1 MKRILIVDDEEDIC
15 QVVQA
20 SLEEFGGWQTL
31 LAHSGN
37 EGLAVAQSEQPDAIL
52 LDVSMPEM
60 DGFEMFQKLQEN
72 PATQNIP
79 VILLTSKV
87 LARDRK
93 LFADLNVV
101 RVITKPFDPLTVWQ
115 QVADL
120 LGWQSREA

>member
-31 LAHSGN
+31 LAYSGQ
-37 EGLAVAQSEQPDAIL
+37 EGLTIAQSEQPDVIL

-60 DGFEMFQKLQEN
+60 DGFEVFEKLREN
-72 PATQNIP
+72 QATQNIP

-87 LARDRK
+87 LARDRNR
-93 LFADLNVV
+93 FTDLDLAG
-101 RVITKPFDPLTVWQ
+101 VITKPFNALTIWQ

-120 LGWQSREA
+120 LGW

>member
-31 LAHSGN
+31 LAHSGV
-37 EGLAVAQSEQPDAIL
+37 EGLTVAQTGHPDAIL

-60 DGFEMFQKLQEN
+60 DGFEMFEQLQEN

-93 LFADLNVV
+93 RFADLNVAG
-101 RVITKPFDPLTVWQ
+101 VITKPFNPLMIWQ

-120 LGWQSREA
+120 LGW

>member
-31 LAHSGN
+31 LAYSGQ
-37 EGLAVAQSEQPDAIL
+37 EGLTIAQGEHPDAIL

-60 DGFEMFQKLQEN
+60 DGFKVFERLQNNSETQK
-72 PATQNIP
+72 IP

-93 LFADLNVV
+93 RFADLTIAG
-101 RVITKPFDPLTVWQ
+101 VITKPFNPLTIWQ

-120 LGWQSREA
+120 LGWPV